1 MQGSELLFTNFA
13 SALELLQC
21 LRMPTLM
28 VKFVGTIDKRLYSA
42 FSQFHLLGL
51 CHVKLNYTPAGSGR
65 DEQLLKVDFN
75 LTWQR
80 PRRWNWLNAE

>member
-1 MQGSELLFTNFA
+1 PPCGEPLDYT
-13 SALELLQC
+13 
-21 LRMPTLM
+21 
-28 VKFVGTIDKRLYSA
+28 RLDA
-42 FSQFHLLGL
+42 
-51 CHVKLNYTPAGSGR
+51 GR